1 MIFEHFSVTQ
11 ALIMG
16 SVSIANSLAFAPN
29 FYKGM
34 IAASKIGQ
42 LLNRQPQVQDPA
54 DLAEEKHRRWESYGT
69 VTFYNTEFFYPSR
82 PSSQILNGLNL
93 GVMQGQKIA
102 LVGSS
107 GCGKSTCIQ
116 LLVRYYDA
124 TDGYVAIDDKEVDS
138 ITLDN
143 LRSQMGIVSQEPSLF
158 DRTIAENIAYGDN
171 SKEITKDEIIDAAKQ
186 ANIHNFVVSL
196 PLVRF
201 EQCVFCFVTITME
214 YMFNV
219 VSTGIRH

>member
-1 MIFEHFSVTQ
+1 
-11 ALIMG
+11 MG

-42 LLNRQPQVQDPA
+42 LLDRVPTVQDP
-54 DLAEEKHRRWESYGT
+54 DDIDEKNRRWESYGT
-69 VTFYNTEFFYPSR
+69 VTFFNTEFFYPSR
-82 PSSQILNGLNL
+82 PSSQILQGLNL
-93 GVMQGQKIA
+93 GVMQGQKVA

-124 TDGYVAIDDKEVDS
+124 TEGYVAIDDKEVKS
-138 ITLDN
+138 VTLDN

-158 DRTIAENIAYGDN
+158 DRTIADNIAYGDN
-171 SKEITKDEIIDAAKQ
+171 LREISRDEIIDAAKQ
-186 ANIHNFVVSL
+186 ANIHNFVASL
-196 PLVRF
+196 PLV
-201 EQCVFCFVTITME
+201 IL
-214 YMFNV
+214 
-219 VSTGIRH
+219 

>member
-1 MIFEHFSVTQ
+1 MVFEYFSVTQ

-16 SVSIANSLAFAPN
+16 SVSIANSIAFAPN

-34 IAASKIGQ
+34 VAASKIGQ
-42 LLNRQPQVQDPA
+42 LLSRQPHVKDP
-54 DLAEEKHRRWESYGT
+54 DLDDEKHRRWESYGT

-82 PSSQILNGLNL
+82 PSSQILAGLNL

-124 TDGYVAIDDKEVDS
+124 TDGYVAIDDKQVDS

-158 DRTIAENIAYGDN
+158 DRTIADNIAYGDN
-171 SKEITKDEIIDAAKQ
+171 SREIAKDEIIDAAKQ
-186 ANIHNFVVSL
+186 ANIHNFVSSL
-196 PLVRF
+196 PLVGF
-201 EQCVFCFVTITME
+201 K
-214 YMFNV
+214 
-219 VSTGIRH
+219 